1 MDTNKTAAAL
11 SRRDFFLMACTIA
24 LPIMVQNLISTLVN
38 TADTV
43 MLGYVSQEAMAASS
57 LASNVHTIMWTAFY
71 GFTTGAA
78 VLGAQ
83 YWGKRDIPAIEQ
95 VMGLTVRFCVGAGL
109 AAFLAS
115 FLAPTAIMSVFTAD
129 PQLIQEG
136 ARYLRLVAFS
146 FLFESFSTGYFAVL
160 RSTEKVLLPSI
171 TFVLSLGINVF
182 MNAAFIFGFFGLP
195 RLGIAG
201 VAMGTVS
208 ARAFEVL
215 VCVLHSLIGRDLHFR
230 LRYVFSGSRVLL
242 QDFLRLGLPACF
254 NDIAWGLAATM
265 FSVILGHMGS
275 DTVAAN
281 AVAAMALNIGAIV
294 SRGFANATTI
304 VVGKVLGTGDLKT
317 AKIYAGRMVFITF
330 VFSCAGGL
338 VMLAIRPFLTALY
351 TGKLTPTALSYL
363 GVMLAM
369 QAYRIIGEGLNTC
382 WICGCFRAGGD
393 SKFGAV
399 VDSLCMWLIAVPAMA
414 AAAYLFKLPVLG
426 VYFVMCLDEFEK
438 MPFVIHHYRKFT
450 WLRNITREL

>member
-1 MDTNKTAAAL
+1 MNKTL
-11 SRRDFFLMACTIA
+11 SEKKFFLMACTIA

-38 TADTV
+38 TADTI

-83 YWGKRDIPAIEQ
+83 YWGKKDIPAIEQ
-95 VMGLTVRFCVGAGL
+95 VLGLTIRFCTGVGIL
-109 AAFLAS
+109 AFLVS
-115 FLAPTAIMSVFTAD
+115 FLAPEFIMSIFTSDAV
-129 PQLIQEG
+129 LISEG
-136 ARYLRLVAFS
+136 AAYLRLVSFS

-160 RSTEKVLLPSI
+160 RSTEKVLLPST
-171 TFVLSLGINVF
+171 TFVISLGINVF
-182 MNAAFIFGFFGLP
+182 MNAVFIFGFFGMP
-195 RLGIAG
+195 KLGIAG

-208 ARAFEVL
+208 ARAFEVI
-215 VCVLHSLIGRDLHFR
+215 VCIFHSLFSKDLRFR
-230 LRYVFSGSRVLL
+230 IRYLFSGSGALL
-242 QDFLRLGLPACF
+242 HDFLQLGLPACF
-254 NDIAWGLAATM
+254 NDIAWGLASSM

-304 VVGKVLGTGDLKT
+304 IVGKVLGTGDLNT
-317 AKIYAGRMVFITF
+317 AKLYARRMVVITF
-330 VFSCAGGL
+330 VFSCLGGL
-338 VMLAIRPFLTALY
+338 VMLGIRPLLCSIY
-351 TGKLTPTALSYL
+351 SDKLTQTALSYL
-363 GVMLAM
+363 GAMLAM

-393 SKFGAV
+393 SKFGAI

-414 AAAYLFKLPVLG
+414 AAAYIFKLPVLG

-438 MPFVIHHYRKFT
+438 MPFVISHYRKFT
-450 WLRNITREL
+450 WLHNITREINT

>member
-1 MDTNKTAAAL
+1 MNSKAL
-11 SRRDFFLMACTIA
+11 PRKDFFLMACTIA

-57 LASNVHTIMWTAFY
+57 LAANVHTVMWTAFY

-83 YWGKRDIPAIEQ
+83 YWGKKDLSAIEQ
-95 VMGLTVRFCVGAGL
+95 VLGLTIRFCVGVGL
-109 AAFLAS
+109 AAFLVS
-115 FLAPTAIMSVFTAD
+115 FLMPARIMSLFTSD
-129 PQLIQEG
+129 PLLISEG
-136 ARYLRLVAFS
+136 AKYLKLVSFS
-146 FLFESFSTGYFAVL
+146 FLFESFSTGYFAIL
-160 RSTEKVLLPSI
+160 RSTEKVMLPSI
-171 TFVLSLGINVF
+171 TFVASLGINVL
-182 MNAAFIFGFFGLP
+182 MNATFIFGFFGLP
-195 RLGIAG
+195 KLGIAG

-208 ARAFEVL
+208 ARAFEVA
-215 VCVLHSLIGRDLHFR
+215 VCVIHSLLSRDLHFR
-230 LRYVFSGSRVLL
+230 IQYVFSSTGILL
-242 QDFLRLGLPACF
+242 HDFLELGLPACF
-254 NDIAWGLAATM
+254 NDIAWGLASSM

-304 VVGKVLGTGDLKT
+304 IVGKVLGTGDLET
-317 AKIYAGRMVFITF
+317 AKTYSGRMLFITV
-330 VFSCAGGL
+330 VFSCLGGL
-338 VMLAIRPFLTALY
+338 VMLAIRPLLTDIY
-351 TGKLTPTALSYL
+351 SDKLTQTAVFYL
-363 GVMLAM
+363 GIMLAM
-369 QAYRIIGEGLNTC
+369 QAYRIVGEGINTC
-382 WICGCFRAGGD
+382 LICGCFRAGGD

-438 MPFVIHHYRKFT
+438 MPFVIHHYRKFN
-450 WLRNITREL
+450 WLHNITRELQ

>member
-1 MDTNKTAAAL
+1 
-11 SRRDFFLMACTIA
+11 
-24 LPIMVQNLISTLVN
+24 
-38 TADTV
+38 
-43 MLGYVSQEAMAASS
+43 
-57 LASNVHTIMWTAFY
+57 
-71 GFTTGAA
+71 
-78 VLGAQ
+78 
-83 YWGKRDIPAIEQ
+83 
-95 VMGLTVRFCVGAGL
+95 
-109 AAFLAS
+109 
-115 FLAPTAIMSVFTAD
+115 
-129 PQLIQEG
+129 
-136 ARYLRLVAFS
+136 
-146 FLFESFSTGYFAVL
+146 
-160 RSTEKVLLPSI
+160 
-171 TFVLSLGINVF
+171 
-182 MNAAFIFGFFGLP
+182 
-195 RLGIAG
+195 
-201 VAMGTVS
+201 
-208 ARAFEVL
+208 
-215 VCVLHSLIGRDLHFR
+215 
-230 LRYVFSGSRVLL
+230 
-242 QDFLRLGLPACF
+242 
-254 NDIAWGLAATM
+254 M

-304 VVGKVLGTGDLKT
+304 VVGKVLGTGDLET
-317 AKIYAGRMVFITF
+317 AKIYARRMVLITF

-399 VDSLCMWLIAVPAMA
+399 ADSLCMWLIAVPAMA

-438 MPFVIHHYRKFT
+438 MPFVIHHYRKFN